1 MSEHALPAPPAKPP
15 HYELA
20 VVHGKIAYVSG
31 QVSRMADRI
40 ISGHLAENDD
50 IAEAQNAARAS
61 IRRCLSVLQDK
72 LGSLDRIERVLAV
85 RGFVS
90 AAPEFKR
97 HPEVMDAAS
106 QLLKEYL
113 GDRAGHARSTLGV
126 ASIPG
131 GGLVEIEMTVALT

>member
-1 MSEHALPAPPAKPP
+1 MSEPALPASPAKPP
-15 HYELA
+15 HYELV

-31 QVSRMADRI
+31 QVSRSADRVL
-40 ISGHLAENDD
+40 SGYLRENDD
-50 IAEAQNAARAS
+50 IAAAQEAARAS
-61 IRRCLSVLQDK
+61 MQRCLSVLQHK
-72 LGSLDRIERVLAV
+72 LGSLDRIEKVLAV

-90 AAPEFKR
+90 ATPEFKR

-106 QLLKEYL
+106 RLLREYL

-131 GGLVEIEMTVALT
+131 GGLVEIEMTVAIT